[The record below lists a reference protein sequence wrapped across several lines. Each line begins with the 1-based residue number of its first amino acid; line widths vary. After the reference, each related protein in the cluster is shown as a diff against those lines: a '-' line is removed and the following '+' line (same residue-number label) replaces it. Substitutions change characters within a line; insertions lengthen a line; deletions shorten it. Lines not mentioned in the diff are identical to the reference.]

1 MRKRKRKR
9 EIRKISNETI
19 WSNSSDCIRE
29 PELVEPVVPCYLLE
43 NFYIATDE
51 PVATLVDHLYVRMAR
66 VTRAKLPTR
75 SLFFVVPIEFGVS
88 DNSIVL
94 A

>member
-1 MRKRKRKR
+1 M
-9 EIRKISNETI
+9 
-19 WSNSSDCIRE
+19 
-29 PELVEPVVPCYLLE
+29 VEPVVPCYLLE

-51 PVATLVDHLYVRMAR
+51 PVAALVDHLNVRMAR